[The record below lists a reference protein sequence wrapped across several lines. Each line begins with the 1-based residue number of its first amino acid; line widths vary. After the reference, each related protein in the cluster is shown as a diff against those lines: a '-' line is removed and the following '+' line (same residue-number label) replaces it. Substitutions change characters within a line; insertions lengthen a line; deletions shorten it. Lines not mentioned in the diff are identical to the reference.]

1 MVSTGQRPCNRLRA
15 LQAASEG
22 RRKSSRGQGELLRVL
37 RQQRVFV
44 DERAIHFVSEGRGG
58 PRADAR
64 NSVFK
69 LQNTSAEQTAT
80 EQVQSLREKFS
91 VVHDEGAE
99 SGDEGW
105 GSQYANVPEALKTE
119 RGKSILAEQNRDQLL
134 DAIENIEAE
143 AGQLP
148 EDTVTREEI
157 DEAAALN
164 QVIQRYSVT
173 PDALSPQQLEALAKF
188 AEYSHSEM
196 AQEGDYE
203 NSEDNAGYEGYD
215 ADEGNDG
222 EGDEDDDDDDDED
235 FSPQQ
240 LNKLNDMQREFLA
253 NNMVQWMESMEA
265 AYTHGVILMKI
276 NCLGVAFIRN
286 VTIKDCLLTIAQ
298 PTNWLQTSISPRR
311 VALTSIESVA
321 LGRNSREFEAMEQ
334 RIYDGQLDETLPSP
348 NLCSVVHL
356 PADRTLS
363 LVFVDEEHRNGFV
376 FFLRVMVKR
385 AKQAEQ
391 VGAE

>member
-1 MVSTGQRPCNRLRA
+1 MASTGQRPCNKLRA
-15 LQAASEG
+15 LQVASEG

-44 DERAIHFVSEGRGG
+44 DERAIHFVSEGRSG

-69 LQNTSAEQTAT
+69 LQNTSAEQTET

-91 VVHDEGAE
+91 VVHDEAAE

-105 GSQYANVPEALKTE
+105 GSQYSRVPEALKTE

-164 QVIQRYSVT
+164 QVIQRCSVT

-188 AEYSHSEM
+188 AEYSHIEM
-196 AQEGDYE
+196 AQEGDYG
-203 NSEDNAGYEGYD
+203 NNEDDAGYE
-215 ADEGNDG
+215 DEAGNEG
-222 EGDEDDDDDDDED
+222 EGHEDDDDDDDED
-235 FSPQQ
+235 FTPQQ
-240 LNKLNDMQREFLA
+240 LNQLNDMQREFLA

-265 AYTHGVILMKI
+265 AYRHGVILMKI

-298 PTNWLQTSISPRR
+298 PTNWLQTSITPRR
-311 VALTSIESVA
+311 VALTSIESVS

-348 NLCSVVHL
+348 KLCSVVHL

-376 FFLRVMVKR
+376 FFLRVMIKR
-385 AKQAEQ
+385 AKQAEK